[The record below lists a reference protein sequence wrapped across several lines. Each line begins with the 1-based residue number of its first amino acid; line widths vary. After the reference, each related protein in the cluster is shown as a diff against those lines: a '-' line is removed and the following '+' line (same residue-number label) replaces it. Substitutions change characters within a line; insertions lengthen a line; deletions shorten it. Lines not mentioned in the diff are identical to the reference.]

1 MSEKVTKDVLL
12 SLSKEALVNIILNM
26 SKRLKKGEN

>member
-1 MSEKVTKDVLL
+1 MNEKVTKEVLL

-26 SKRLKKGEN
+26 SKRLKEEK